1 MRRKGSARGR
11 LAVTSTAVSPDRPAR
26 PQEEATVEGR
36 RRARLWQGLRV
47 TETTP
52 STASWITA
60 PGQDPQHPLLR
71 TTFTPRD
78 HVTSAR
84 LLVTG
89 LGAFH
94 THLNGARVSADELAP
109 GQTHFG
115 KTVLLNAYDVTA
127 LIEEGDNALS
137 VEVGRGFYA
146 MTTPNVWG
154 WHTPPWKGSC
164 RALAELHLTY
174 ADGTT
179 EMISTGPHWKA
190 STGPV
195 TADSMY
201 GGEDYDARLDPGDWT
216 AAGFDDS
223 TWDDA
228 LIAAFPEGA
237 PTITPAEHDPVRM
250 VETFAVSWQQLG
262 PRSWVADLGSVIAG
276 WCRYELLTDDPITI
290 TATHGERLRADG
302 SVDNDNEHV
311 TGAMQVD
318 HLRLDHDH
326 RRFSPRFSYKG
337 FRYVQVDGLDDVPRH
352 LELTGERV
360 TASMPRWA
368 EFGCSDPYLERFHQA
383 MVRTLDNNLIHL
395 PTDTPTYEKN
405 GWTGDAQTALPAI
418 LTSYDAERLLTK
430 WLNDLRDAQR
440 PDGWLPVIAPT
451 PGWGFEGWQSPEWT
465 TVYPHLLSELVAE
478 YGATSL
484 IDGHLEPVLASLRWE
499 LSRRDDDGLVD
510 SVCGDY
516 LSPGTPGPPPE
527 DRRFTGSLFLAR
539 ALHDAARL
547 CRRTAADHTADEL
560 AAAADGMVAAVDRV
574 FWDESAGCY
583 RTSTAEYR
591 QTPNL
596 LAVGMGFAPPDR
608 RDRVVA
614 SVVADLE
621 SRDRHHNI
629 GHIGS
634 RYLMPVLA
642 DHGHAQLA
650 LDVLR
655 RDGTPGWKQWL
666 DQGHLTFMEMWE
678 SPRSSCHYFHG
689 TPAIWLY
696 EGLVGLR
703 RSAEGWQHFT
713 VTPQLDTDVRRA
725 RLNRGTRRGTVSV
738 DWDLDRG
745 TIEVQ
750 VPDGSTATL
759 RLPGRTVDLSPG
771 TTAVALD

>member
-1 MRRKGSARGR
+1 M
-11 LAVTSTAVSPDRPAR
+11 
-26 PQEEATVEGR
+26 
-36 RRARLWQGLRV
+36 

-52 STASWITA
+52 STASWITS
-60 PGQDPQHPLLR
+60 PGADPQHPLLR

-78 HVTSAR
+78 RVTSAR

-94 THLNGARVSADELAP
+94 AHLNGSRISADELAP

-115 KTVLLNAYDVTA
+115 KTVLLNAYDVTE
-127 LIEEGDNALS
+127 LINEGTNALAI
-137 VEVGRGFYA
+137 EVGRGFYA
-146 MTTPNVWG
+146 MNTPNVWG
-154 WHTPPWKGSC
+154 WHTPPWKDSC
-164 RALAELHLTY
+164 RALAELHLDYT
-174 ADGTT
+174 DGTS
-179 EMISTGPHWKA
+179 EMIITGPGWKVSTGPI
-190 STGPV
+190 

-201 GGEDYDARLDPGDWT
+201 GGEHYDCRLDPGDWT
-216 AAGFDDS
+216 SAGFDDS
-223 TWDDA
+223 AWDDA
-228 LIAAFPEGA
+228 VIAAFPDGA
-237 PTITPAEHDPVRM
+237 PTITPAEHDPVRV
-250 VETFAVSWQQLG
+250 VETLAASWQQLG

-276 WCRYELLTDDPITI
+276 WCRYELLTDDPITVV
-290 TATHGERLRADG
+290 ATHGERLRADG

-311 TGAMQVD
+311 TGGMQVD
-318 HLRLDHDH
+318 HVRLDHDH
-326 RRFSPRFSYKG
+326 RRFAPRFSYKG
-337 FRYVQVDGLDDVPRH
+337 FRYVQIDDLADAPQR
-352 LELTGERV
+352 LRLTGVRV
-360 TASMPRWA
+360 TASLPRWA
-368 EFGCSDPYLERFHQA
+368 DFGCSDPYLERFHQV
-383 MVRTLDNNLIHL
+383 MVRTLDNNLIHI

-418 LTSYDAERLLTK
+418 LTNYDAERFLTK

-451 PGWGFEGWQSPEWT
+451 PAWGFEGWQSPEWT

-478 YGATSL
+478 YGSTAL
-484 IDGHLEPVLASLRWE
+484 IDDHLEPVLASVRWE

-539 ALHDAARL
+539 ALQDTARL
-547 CRRTAADHTADEL
+547 CRRTAADETANEL
-560 AAAADGMVAAVDRV
+560 VEAADGLVAAVDRV
-574 FWDESAGCY
+574 FWDEPSGSY
-583 RTSTAEYR
+583 RTSAHEYR

-596 LAVGMGFAPPDR
+596 LAVGMGFVEPDR
-608 RDRVVA
+608 VRRAVA

-621 SRDRHHNI
+621 ARDRHHNV

-642 DHGHAQLA
+642 EHGHAQLA

-678 SPRSSCHYFHG
+678 APRSYCHYFHG

-703 RSAEGWQHFT
+703 RGAEGWQRFT
-713 VTPQLDTDVRRA
+713 VTPQLDTDVSRA
-725 RLNRGTRRGTVSV
+725 RLSRGTRRGRVTV
-738 DWDLDRG
+738 DWDRDRG
-745 TIEVQ
+745 TIEVE

-759 RLPGRTVDLSPG
+759 RLPGRTIELSAG
-771 TTAVALD
+771 TSSVGLA

>member
-1 MRRKGSARGR
+1 
-11 LAVTSTAVSPDRPAR
+11 
-26 PQEEATVEGR
+26 
-36 RRARLWQGLRV
+36 V

-52 STASWITA
+52 SIASWITA
-60 PGQDPQHPLLR
+60 PGSDPQHPLLR
-71 TTFTPRD
+71 TTFTPRG

-94 THLNGARVSADELAP
+94 AHLNGARVSLDELAP

-115 KTVLLNAYDVTA
+115 RTALLMAYDVTE
-127 LIEEGDNALS
+127 LIDEGVNALAI
-137 VEVGRGFYA
+137 EVGRGFYA
-146 MTTPNVWG
+146 MTTANVWG
-154 WHTPPWKGSC
+154 WHTAPWKDSC

-174 ADGTT
+174 ADHTAELIG
-179 EMISTGPHWKA
+179 TGPGWKA
-190 STGPV
+190 STGPI
-195 TADSMY
+195 TADSVY
-201 GGEDYDARLDPGDWT
+201 GGEDYDCRRDPGDWT
-216 AAGFDDS
+216 SIDFDDS
-223 TWDDA
+223 RWVDA
-228 LIAAFPEGA
+228 VVATFPHGA
-237 PTITPAEHDPVRM
+237 PALSPAEHDPVRV
-250 VETFAVSWQQLG
+250 VETFAVTWRPLG

-276 WCRYELLTDDPITI
+276 WCRYELLTDDGISV
-290 TATHGERLRADG
+290 TAIHGERLRPDG

-311 TGAMQVD
+311 TGALQVD
-318 HLRLDHDH
+318 HVRLDHDH
-326 RRFSPRFSYKG
+326 RRFEPRFSYKG
-337 FRYVQVDGLDDVPRH
+337 FRYVQVVGLDAPPRQ
-352 LELTGERV
+352 LRLTGARV
-360 TASMPRWA
+360 TTSMPRWA
-368 EFGCSDPYLERFHQA
+368 GFSCSDPYLERFHQV
-383 MVRTLDNNLIHL
+383 MVRTLENNLIHI

-405 GWTGDAQTALPAI
+405 GWTGDAQTALPAM
-418 LTSYDAERLLTK
+418 LTTWDAERFLTK

-440 PDGWLPVIAPT
+440 PDGWLPVIVPT
-451 PGWGFEGWQSPEWT
+451 PGWGFEGWPSPEWT

-478 YGATSL
+478 YDASAL
-484 IDGHLEPVLASLRWE
+484 IDDHLEPVLASLRWE
-499 LSRRDDDGLVD
+499 LGRRDAEGLVD

-547 CRRTAADHTADEL
+547 CRLADAAQSCDEL
-560 AAAADGMVAAVDRV
+560 IAAADDLVVAVDRV
-574 FWDESAGCY
+574 FWDDRTGSY
-583 RTSTAEYR
+583 RTSPTAYR

-596 LAVGMGFAPPDR
+596 LAVGLGFVAPDR
-608 RDRVVA
+608 VDRVVA

-621 SRDRHHNI
+621 ARDRHHDV

-703 RSAEGWQHFT
+703 RSAEGWQRFT
-713 VTPQLDTDVRRA
+713 VTPQVDTDVSRA
-725 RLNRGTRRGTVSV
+725 RLSRGTRRGRVVV
-738 DWDLDRG
+738 DWDRDRG
-745 TIEVQ
+745 SIEIE

-759 RLPGRTVDLSPG
+759 RLPGRIVELTAG
-771 TTAVALD
+771 TTSVGLT